1 MRPNSSEG
9 KQEQLNDIETWNDD
23 DDDND
28 NDEDDDDDDNNDDN
42 NDDDGGGG
50 VGDDRDKKIGSAEK
64 FVVTQLILRPASADS
79 F

>member
-23 DDDND
+23 DG
-28 NDEDDDDDDNNDDN
+28 
-42 NDDDGGGG
+42 GGGG

>member
-23 DDDND
+23 DN
-28 NDEDDDDDDNNDDN
+28 DDDDDDDDN

-50 VGDDRDKKIGSAEK
+50 VGDDRDQKIGSAEK
-64 FVVTQLILRPASADS
+64 FVVTQLILRPASADG

>member
-28 NDEDDDDDDNNDDN
+28 NDDDNNDDN

-50 VGDDRDKKIGSAEK
+50 VGDDRDKKNWVS
-64 FVVTQLILRPASADS
+64 
-79 F
+79 